1 MKTRY
6 IYQVFRNTPKELV
19 FAQTLFGFEL
29 AAADPRIV
37 AINFVGAED
46 DVIAMADY
54 AEHMRMIG
62 FLRALYPNV
71 HVSLHAGELAP
82 GLVPPEGLCC
92 HVRLA
97 VEQAL
102 ADRIGHGV
110 DVMYEDRPYD
120 LLKHMADKGVLVETN
135 LTSNKVIL
143 GVEGKTHPFATY
155 RKFGV
160 PVALSTDDEGV
171 SRIDLTHEY
180 VSAVEDFGLTYA
192 ELKELVR
199 NSLEYS
205 FLPGPSLWDDI
216 GAYRARGAGLPSRRA
231 AARCAVGRVRHVLA
245 WERKGATAMGARAA
259 FQVVRGEPL
268 SGCKCG
274 GGNEMRLCVALRNR
288 GGPVADRLASTG
300 AGRLPITAFDRQLPG
315 RQLEADRRRR
325 RRMDAPE
332 PQNGPTPPPRQRRH
346 SDLQR
351 QRHAF
356 DLQGRY
362 QGRSHRPGHVDARDR
377 ADECASERDVV
388 GGGRHA
394 YALHD
399 LRRLEGQHRD
409 RRARGQE
416 DEAGYAADEARQHVD
431 GLSCAGATLSTTQP
445 MPKNATMTTSYARV
459 P

>member
-6 IYQVFRNTPKELV
+6 VYQVFRNTPKGLV
-19 FAQTLFGFEL
+19 FAKTLFGFEL

-62 FLRALYPNV
+62 FLCTLYPSV
-71 HVSLHAGELAP
+71 HVSPHAGELAP

-155 RKFGV
+155 RKLGV

-216 GAYRARGAGLPSRRA
+216 GAYLRVARGAGLPSRRA
-231 AARCAVGRVRHVLA
+231 AA
-245 WERKGATAMGARAA
+245 
-259 FQVVRGEPL
+259 
-268 SGCKCG
+268 
-274 GGNEMRLCVALRNR
+274 
-288 GGPVADRLASTG
+288 
-300 AGRLPITAFDRQLPG
+300 
-315 RQLEADRRRR
+315 
-325 RRMDAPE
+325 
-332 PQNGPTPPPRQRRH
+332 
-346 SDLQR
+346 
-351 QRHAF
+351 
-356 DLQGRY
+356 
-362 QGRSHRPGHVDARDR
+362 
-377 ADECASERDVV
+377 
-388 GGGRHA
+388 
-394 YALHD
+394 
-399 LRRLEGQHRD
+399 
-409 RRARGQE
+409 
-416 DEAGYAADEARQHVD
+416 
-431 GLSCAGATLSTTQP
+431 
-445 MPKNATMTTSYARV
+445 
-459 P
+459 

>member
-1 MKTRY
+1 M
-6 IYQVFRNTPKELV
+6 FRNAPKELV

-29 AAADPRIV
+29 ASADPRIV

-110 DVMYEDRPYD
+110 DLMYEDRPYD

-205 FLPGPSLWDDI
+205 FLPGPSLWDDK
-216 GAYRARGAGLPSRRA
+216 GAYLRMVPDCQATRRGLIRRRPLASRSCVASEKAHSNGSSSGVSSHSRRA
-231 AARCAVGRVRHVLA
+231 CERLQTREVG
-245 WERKGATAMGARAA
+245 MGAAIVARRNSGGVD
-259 FQVVRGEPL
+259 VVW
-268 SGCKCG
+268 
-274 GGNEMRLCVALRNR
+274 
-288 GGPVADRLASTG
+288 TG
-300 AGRLPITAFDRQLPG
+300 AGRLPGAAFDRHLSG

-332 PQNGPTPPPRQRRH
+332 PQNGPTHRRAQRRH
-346 SDLQR
+346 ADLQR
-351 QRHAF
+351 RRHLL
-356 DLQGRY
+356 DLQGRQ

-377 ADECASERDVV
+377 ADEMRKRA
-388 GGGRHA
+388 GRG
-394 YALHD
+394 
-399 LRRLEGQHRD
+399 R
-409 RRARGQE
+409 RRA
-416 DEAGYAADEARQHVD
+416 AR
-431 GLSCAGATLSTTQP
+431 LRCA
-445 MPKNATMTTSYARV
+445 
-459 P
+459 